1 MFARALLMTGRWH
14 ALSTSVVS
22 SLDLPVFQ
30 LSVFVQLCARRER
43 SATFRALWA
52 LCALVRPP
60 LVVR

>member
-1 MFARALLMTGRWH
+1 MTGRWH

>member
-1 MFARALLMTGRWH
+1 MMGRRH
-14 ALSTSVVS
+14 ALATGVVS

-43 SATFRALWA
+43 GATVRALRT
-52 LCALVRPP
+52 LCALVRLP